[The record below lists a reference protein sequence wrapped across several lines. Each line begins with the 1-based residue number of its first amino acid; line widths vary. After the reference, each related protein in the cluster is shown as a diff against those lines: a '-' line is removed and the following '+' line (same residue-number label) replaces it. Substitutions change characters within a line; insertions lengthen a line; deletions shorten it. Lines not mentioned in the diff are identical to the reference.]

1 MLDVLI
7 LGGGPTGLQAAL
19 TLGRA
24 QRKALVLDAGP
35 PRNARAVEVHNF
47 LTRDGT
53 PPSTLRA
60 LAREELSRYG
70 VEVRGERAVEVSGAK
85 GAFVVRV
92 EGGGEFAAKRVILA
106 GGMIDHLPPIPGL
119 ETLWGDTIFQCPYC
133 HGHELRGRRWAA
145 RITAPAMVDY
155 ALVGRGWTPDLVA
168 LTEGRFE
175 VSDQDRARL
184 AAAGV
189 TLDERPIAALRPAE
203 GEPHHLGAVIFADGE
218 ALERDAM
225 LLRPEQSQ
233 TPLVTA
239 LGLDLDPQGYVA
251 VGFNRE
257 TSIPGIYAAGDL
269 SSPMQAAIAGA
280 ASGMMTAAMLNHEL
294 CVHPS

>member
-7 LGGGPTGLQAAL
+7 LGGGPAGLQAAL

-53 PPSTLRA
+53 PPATLRA
-60 LAREELSRYG
+60 LAREELRPYG
-70 VEVRGERAVEVSGAK
+70 VEVRPERAVAIEGEK

-92 EGGGEFAAKRVILA
+92 EGGGEHTARRVILA

-119 ETLWGDTIFQCPYC
+119 AELWGQTIFQCPYC
-133 HGHELRGRRWAA
+133 HGHELRGQRWAA
-145 RITAPAMVDY
+145 MIGSAPMIDY
-155 ALVGRGWTPDLVA
+155 ALVGRGWTLDLVA

-175 VSDQDRARL
+175 VSEQDRARL

-189 TLDERPIAALRPAE
+189 RLDERPVAALRPAAE
-203 GEPHHLGAVIFADGE
+203 DAHRLGAVVFADGE
-218 ALERDAM
+218 VLERDAL
-225 LLRPEQSQ
+225 LLRPEQTQ
-233 TPLVTA
+233 TPLVAA
-239 LGLDLDPQGYVA
+239 LGLNLDPQGFVA

-257 TSIPGIYAAGDL
+257 TSIPGIFAAGDL

-280 ASGMMTAAMLNHEL
+280 ASGMLTAAMLNHEL

>member
-1 MLDVLI
+1 MLDVLL
-7 LGGGPTGLQAAL
+7 LGGGPAGLQAAL

-24 QRKALVLDAGP
+24 QRRALVLDAGP
-35 PRNARAVEVHNF
+35 PRNARAVEVHNV

-53 PPSTLRA
+53 PPATLRA
-60 LAREELSRYG
+60 LAREELTRYG

-92 EGGGEFAAKRVILA
+92 EGGGTYAAKRVILA
-106 GGMIDHLPPIPGL
+106 GGMIDNLPPIPGL
-119 ETLWGDTIFQCPYC
+119 EPLWGGTIFQCPYC
-133 HGHELRGRRWAA
+133 HGHELRGQRWAA
-145 RITAPAMVDY
+145 RITAPAMIDY

-168 LTEGRFE
+168 LTEGSFE
-175 VSDQDRARL
+175 VSEADRDRL

-189 TLDERPIAALRPAE
+189 RLDERPIAALRPAE
-203 GEPHHLGAVIFADGE
+203 GDAHRLGAVVFADGE
-218 ALERDAM
+218 RLERDAM
-225 LLRPEQSQ
+225 LLRPEQTQ

-239 LGLDLDPQGYVA
+239 LGLELDPQGYVA

-269 SSPMQAAIAGA
+269 SSPMQAAMAGA
-280 ASGMMTAAMLNHEL
+280 ASGMITAAMLNHEL
-294 CVHPS
+294 CVHPG

>member
-1 MLDVLI
+1 M
-7 LGGGPTGLQAAL
+7 
-19 TLGRA
+19 
-24 QRKALVLDAGP
+24 
-35 PRNARAVEVHNF
+35 
-47 LTRDGT
+47 
-53 PPSTLRA
+53 
-60 LAREELSRYG
+60 
-70 VEVRGERAVEVSGAK
+70 
-85 GAFVVRV
+85 
-92 EGGGEFAAKRVILA
+92 
-106 GGMIDHLPPIPGL
+106 
-119 ETLWGDTIFQCPYC
+119 
-133 HGHELRGRRWAA
+133 
-145 RITAPAMVDY
+145 
-155 ALVGRGWTPDLVA
+155 
-168 LTEGRFE
+168 
-175 VSDQDRARL
+175 
-184 AAAGV
+184 
-189 TLDERPIAALRPAE
+189 
-203 GEPHHLGAVIFADGE
+203 IFADGE